1 MLKLFRR
8 KKKEEEE
15 VVEEETEE
23 EVGEVESVEE
33 KKEEEEDLI
42 MKINERL
49 NEIEN
54 RLPRIDVSISNLK
67 REIDGL
73 KENIQKLEDS
83 IKDMM
88 ALYEVVSAQINPF
101 VGQSKVTA
109 ISVERLNEME
119 RKINSIE
126 DVIRDLRLDLRY
138 LFRSFVNVREIVNEV
153 IYEEVIS
160 LE

>member
-1 MLKLFRR
+1 MLRLFRR
-8 KKKEEEE
+8 KKEEEEE
-15 VVEEETEE
+15 VVEEEEVE
-23 EVGEVESVEE
+23 EVEAEEVESE
-33 KKEEEEDLI
+33 KKEDEDVI

-49 NEIEN
+49 NDIEN

-67 REIDGL
+67 KEIDGL

-83 IKDMM
+83 LKDMM

-119 RKINSIE
+119 RKINSLE
-126 DVIRDLRLDLRY
+126 DIIRDLRLDLRY
-138 LFRSFVNVREIVNEV
+138 VFRNLVNVREIVNEV

>member
-1 MLKLFRR
+1 MVE
-8 KKKEEEE
+8 KEEEE
-15 VVEEETEE
+15 EVEEPEIEAE
-23 EVGEVESVEE
+23 SGES
-33 KKEEEEDLI
+33 KEEDEDII

-54 RLPRIDVSISNLK
+54 RLPRIDISISNLK
-67 REIDGL
+67 KEIDGL
-73 KENIQKLEDS
+73 KDNIQKLEES
-83 IKDMM
+83 LKDMM

-119 RKINSIE
+119 KKVNSME
-126 DVIRDLRLDLRY
+126 DLIRDIRLDLRF
-138 LFRSFVNVREIVNEV
+138 LFRNMVNVREIVNEV